1 MDVFQH
7 VSDVDIHLV
16 NMEDLTPFHWKLADT
31 LSLLPSIFYMLFVG
45 SACNFH
51 E

>member
-16 NMEDLTPFHWKLADT
+16 NMEDLETRRYFESPP
-31 LSLLPSIFYMLFVG
+31 PSIFYMLFVG
-45 SACNFH
+45 SSCNFH

>member
-16 NMEDLTPFHWKLADT
+16 NVEDLETRRYFESPPP
-31 LSLLPSIFYMLFVG
+31 LPSIFYMLFVG
-45 SACNFH
+45 SCCNFH

>member
-1 MDVFQH
+1 MDVLQH

-16 NMEDLTPFHWKLADT
+16 NMGDLSPFHWKLADT
-31 LSLLPSIFYMLFVG
+31 LSPSVFYMLFVG
-45 SACNFH
+45 SGCNFH